1 MELNAQ
7 AHLFSISFF
16 CPLFLFL
23 SNHHSFSILHVK
35 PSPYAWPLYPAGSR
49 RLVQTDS
56 PHWLID
62 KRLFNLCLCA
72 LDPTHPLF
80 IWVLKSHWAV
90 WSICLRI
97 YRLLISLWSPCFM
110 HALPCV
116 RVRGSLPH
124 RTGYLFTHAPRRMP
138 HCRANFIPYFQ
149 GSIIDQ
155 FRPWWL
161 KLYFS
166 VHFAWFLYLGL

>member
-1 MELNAQ
+1 MGLNAQ

-16 CPLFLFL
+16 RPPFLFL
-23 SNHHSFSILHVK
+23 SRHHPFSILHVK
-35 PSPYAWPLYPAGSR
+35 PPPYAWPLRPTGSR

-90 WSICLRI
+90 WSICLWI

-110 HALPCV
+110 HVLPCV
-116 RVRGSLPH
+116 SVRGSLP
-124 RTGYLFTHAPRRMP
+124 RRKGYLFTRAPRRTP

-149 GSIIDQ
+149 GSAVLT
-155 FRPWWL
+155 FL
-161 KLYFS
+161 K
-166 VHFAWFLYLGL
+166 